1 MARQLEPQQ
10 LPPAV
15 AQHQKCEQP
24 LQGQSWDHTSVDGS
38 DRLRVVSKERLPALR
53 RRATLH
59 HVFRDRRLG
68 DLEAQHQQFA
78 MEAGCSPLRVFP
90 AHPSD
95 EVTQAPIDPGSPCPV
110 PRFPPPERLKARTV
124 PPKNG
129 LWLTCAAPSRLGQI
143 RVIQIRSTRSALRNR
158 RRGGARLKAM
168 LSWWRRN
175 RFSASSRHGGLN
187 KSTMNIPSECR
198 IASIGRDHAMILPH
212 DANPKPDGIFGK
224 DRWMS

>member
-1 MARQLEPQQ
+1 M
-10 LPPAV
+10 
-15 AQHQKCEQP
+15 
-24 LQGQSWDHTSVDGS
+24 
-38 DRLRVVSKERLPALR
+38 
-53 RRATLH
+53 
-59 HVFRDRRLG
+59 
-68 DLEAQHQQFA
+68 
-78 MEAGCSPLRVFP
+78 
-90 AHPSD
+90 
-95 EVTQAPIDPGSPCPV
+95 
-110 PRFPPPERLKARTV
+110 
-124 PPKNG
+124 
-129 LWLTCAAPSRLGQI
+129 LGQI

-224 DRWMS
+224 DKRKNLQSRKVKNTRHVRYLLRGGEGVRPTPLISLYDSRSDAPNQRSSQRLGRAR